1 MTIDNIRIV
10 VQELKYFITD
20 GYLNHYPEQKE
31 IVINAIK
38 QIEDEI
44 KEIKNEYL

>member
-1 MTIDNIRIV
+1 MNKENVKIV
-10 VQELKYFITD
+10 IQELEYFITD

-38 QIEDEI
+38 QLKDEM
-44 KEIKNEYL
+44 KEKDK